1 MKVGFNESQKSNN
14 IFDLENFKL
23 DKDYKARIALIEQ
36 DIEVEYTHWVDE
48 FGYVVCH
55 GDYQTLLDTGSDGK
69 CRFCKAAE
77 NSKAVKPA
85 RRRFVTWL
93 VLYRTNKAGV
103 PIGPP
108 VSFEIIPWLFGDDKF
123 NDLVNKKEQWGDLR
137 LRDILV
143 ECLGKQYQK
152 FRMDVLPEALWL
164 SNANLKAQV
173 VAEYKNIMHK
183 YGGDMRK
190 LLGRDVTKLEDID
203 KVINDAVGSSTTVPQ
218 YANTDI
224 NSILNGAA
232 QGVTPPVNQGQPNI
246 PANTDF
252 SALLGNNTAPVNNVV
267 PNVQNQTPVNNVVPN
282 VQNQT
287 PAINVPNVSNSGPTN
302 VANNNVSSTNFDDL
316 LGNNVPSNNIPSN
329 NQGQNPGVVTNG
341 GAKDLSK
348 VDNNVLSNNAPA
360 TNNVPDLLDNIGS
373 NPADNVKADTVDF
386 DSLLNS

>member
-48 FGYVVCH
+48 FGYVICH

-77 NSKAVKPA
+77 NSKAIKPA

-164 SNANLKAQV
+164 SKDNLKAQV
-173 VAEYKNIMHK
+173 VAEYKNIVHK
-183 YGGDMRK
+183 YGQDMRR

-203 KVINDAVGSSTTVPQ
+203 KVINDAVGSATTVPQ

-224 NSILNGAA
+224 NSILNGAT

-252 SALLGNNTAPVNNVV
+252 SALLGNNTAPVNNV

-287 PAINVPNVSNSGPTN
+287 PATNVPNVANIPSTN
-302 VANNNVSSTNFDDL
+302 VTNNNVPSTNFDDL
-316 LGNNVPSNNIPSN
+316 LGNNVSSN

-348 VDNNVLSNNAPA
+348 VDNNVPSNNYADSDNPL
-360 TNNVPDLLDNIGS
+360 NNLPSS
-373 NPADNVKADTVDF
+373 NPADNVKVDTVDF

>member
-48 FGYVVCH
+48 FGYVICH

-93 VLYRTNKAGV
+93 VLYRTNKAGM

-108 VSFEIIPWLFGDDKF
+108 ISFEIIPWLFGDDKF

-164 SNANLKAQV
+164 SDANLKAQV
-173 VAEYKNIMHK
+173 VAEYKNTQHK
-183 YGGDMRK
+183 YGQDMRR

-232 QGVTPPVNQGQPNI
+232 QGVTPPANQGQPNI

-252 SALLGNNTAPVNNVV
+252 SALLGNNTTPANNV

-287 PAINVPNVSNSGPTN
+287 PATNVPNVANTPSTN
-302 VANNNVSSTNFDDL
+302 VANNNVPSNNFDDL

-348 VDNNVLSNNAPA
+348 VDNNVPSNNYTDSDNPL
-360 TNNVPDLLDNIGS
+360 NNLPSS
-373 NPADNVKADTVDF
+373 NPADNVKVDTVDF

>member
-36 DIEVEYTHWVDE
+36 DIEVEYTHWVEE
-48 FGYVVCH
+48 FGYVICH

-93 VLYRTNKAGV
+93 VSYRTNKAGM

-108 VSFEIIPWLFGDDKF
+108 ISFEIIPWLFGDDKF

-164 SNANLKAQV
+164 SDANLKAQV

-183 YGGDMRK
+183 YGGDMRR
-190 LLGRDVTKLEDID
+190 LLGRDVSKLEEID

-252 SALLGNNTAPVNNVV
+252 SALLGNNTAPVNNA
-267 PNVQNQTPVNNVVPN
+267 PANVANNNNVVPSNNIPANN
-282 VQNQT
+282 VMPST
-287 PAINVPNVSNSGPTN
+287 NVPANNVVPSNN
-302 VANNNVSSTNFDDL
+302 VANNNVPSTNFDDL
-316 LGNNVPSNNIPSN
+316 LGNNVPSNN
-329 NQGQNPGVVTNG
+329 QGQNPGVVSNG

-348 VDNNVLSNNAPA
+348 VDNNVPSNNYDDSDNSL
-360 TNNVPDLLDNIGS
+360 NNLPSS

>member
-14 IFDLENFKL
+14 VFDLENFKL

-48 FGYVVCH
+48 FGYVICH

-77 NSKAVKPA
+77 NSKAIKPA

-93 VLYRTNKAGV
+93 VSYRTNKAGM

-108 VSFEIIPWLFGDDKF
+108 ISFEIIPWLFGDDKF

-164 SNANLKAQV
+164 SNDTLKAQV
-173 VAEYKNIMHK
+173 VAEYKNILHK
-183 YGGDMRK
+183 YGQDMRR
-190 LLGRDVTKLEDID
+190 LLGRDVNKLEDID
-203 KVINDAVGSSTTVPQ
+203 KVINDAVGSATTVPQ

-252 SALLGNNTAPVNNVV
+252 SALLGNNTASVNNV

-287 PAINVPNVSNSGPTN
+287 PATNVPNVANIPSTN
-302 VANNNVSSTNFDDL
+302 VANNNNVPSTNFDDL
-316 LGNNVPSNNIPSN
+316 LGNITPSNNIPSN

-348 VDNNVLSNNAPA
+348 VDNNVPSNNYADSDNPL
-360 TNNVPDLLDNIGS
+360 NNLPGS
-373 NPADNVKADTVDF
+373 NPADNVKVDTVDF

>member
-36 DIEVEYTHWVDE
+36 DIEVEYTHWVEE
-48 FGYVVCH
+48 FGYVICH

-93 VLYRTNKAGV
+93 VSYRTNKAGM

-108 VSFEIIPWLFGDDKF
+108 ISFEIIPWLFGDDKF

-164 SNANLKAQV
+164 SDANLKAQV

-183 YGGDMRK
+183 YGGDMRR
-190 LLGRDVTKLEDID
+190 LLGRDVSKLEEID

-267 PNVQNQTPVNNVVPN
+267 PNVQNQTPVNNVPN

-316 LGNNVPSNNIPSN
+316 LGNNVPSNN
-329 NQGQNPGVVTNG
+329 QGQNPGLVTNG